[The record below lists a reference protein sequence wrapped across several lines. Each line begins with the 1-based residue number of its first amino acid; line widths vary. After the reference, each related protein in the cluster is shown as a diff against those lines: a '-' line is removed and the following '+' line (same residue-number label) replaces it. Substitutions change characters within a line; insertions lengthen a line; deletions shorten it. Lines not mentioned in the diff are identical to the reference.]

1 MDSFLE
7 AVVRKQDRDPIR
19 LKTLDLDGKPNVIT
33 LRLDLEF
40 WPTYELRR
48 NEGVWERVERIDSS
62 GAESVNR
69 VEMTPADDGH
79 GWPGNGASAVGGRGP
94 LEN

>member
-1 MDSFLE
+1 VGTKHDH
-7 AVVRKQDRDPIR
+7 DPVR
-19 LKTLDLDGKPNVIT
+19 LKTLDLDGKPSVIT
-33 LRLDLEF
+33 LKLDLEF

-48 NEGVWERVERIDSS
+48 NEGVWERVGRIDSS
-62 GAESVNR
+62 GAVSVNR
-69 VEMTPADDGH
+69 VEMTRADDGH